1 MESGQGVADALRLLV
16 GLDPEL
22 WRTVGLSLAVSGTA
36 VLVGAAVGIPAG
48 AALALFP
55 IPGRRLW
62 ARLSYTL
69 MGLPPIL
76 AGLVVFLVLSAGG
89 PLGGWQLLFTPTAMI
104 LAQTLLV
111 LPIITGLVLAAVEA
125 RERAVR
131 EVAVTLG
138 ATPWQAAATVV
149 REARPAIAAA
159 CAAGFGRAIA
169 EVGAVML
176 VGGNIRGHTRVMT
189 TALLL
194 ETRQGN
200 FDRAM
205 GLGLVLLVVAFA
217 VNALFSRWQEAR

>member
-1 MESGQGVADALRLLV
+1 MEPGKGIADAFRLLA

-22 WRTVGLSLAVSGTA
+22 WGIVGLSLLVSGTA
-36 VLVGAAVGIPAG
+36 VLLAAAIGIPAG
-48 AALALFP
+48 SALALYP
-55 IPGRRLW
+55 IPGRRFLG
-62 ARLSYTL
+62 RLSYTL
-69 MGLPPIL
+69 MGLPPVL
-76 AGLVVFLVLSAGG
+76 AGLVVFLTLSAGG
-89 PLGGWQLLFTPTAMI
+89 PLGRWQLLFTPTAMVI
-104 LAQTLLV
+104 AQTLLV

-125 RERAVR
+125 RERSVR

-138 ATPWQAAATVV
+138 ATPWQVAATVV
-149 REARPAIAAA
+149 REARQPILGA

-169 EVGAVML
+169 EVGAVMM

-200 FDRAM
+200 FDRAI

-217 VNALFSRWQEAR
+217 VNTLLYRWQEAR